1 MKISTCLLSVCLLA
15 ALPAGAEL
23 FTASDQ
29 AFTLDMPSGWKRV
42 KNPPQHSVLSLEK
55 KDERIDI
62 KKITC
67 TTQTCLENQINRDV
81 TEVKSKKMTLI
92 TNTYTGEEIKRFEF
106 STGDPLYYINF
117 YTPQN
122 DFSAG
127 YFLINGQGYSILAK
141 NMTYAETD
149 LVFSFISPLSKPAAA
164 AALPGTPEIEEADLL
179 PGYTTQAVPDVEVES
194 LEEFPLSQA
203 QAQEPPVPQP
213 ITPPAVP
220 NPFQRVRGKVKTFL
234 ANNPVH
240 TLVTPNMPPYIR
252 QLGRGYDVLMGL
264 ILLFFIGWCG
274 AGIVRFFI
282 RPKRMDLTANPNS
295 LYPIKL
301 ERRYGTPSLI
311 LRAKDN
317 QGNVLTALSVRWDA
331 LFMFFGIVMMLL
343 ALLALAAT
351 SVSQQLHLL
360 PLSAF
365 VYSTLYSAGSLV
377 FPLGFVIFFC
387 GIVWGQLAM
396 NEITL
401 YDNRGRKAAV
411 LLQKG
416 YSLTQERYQ
425 IYFARSKELLLARRK
440 RFSLRR
446 QWKLLSKDQVE
457 FATITERSAGR
468 AVVRMLCGHLW
479 GMLRAD
485 YDITGAMDS
494 RGVIENTHG
503 LFNRSVCNIDKPE
516 AVAARD
522 MLAVSLLI
530 SIRDR
535 DKWYPWFN

>member
-1 MKISTCLLSVCLLA
+1 MRNFIYLLSVCLLA
-15 ALPAGAEL
+15 AVPASAEL
-23 FTASDQ
+23 FTSSDQ

-42 KNPPQHSVLSLEK
+42 KNPPQNGVLSLEK
-55 KDERIDI
+55 KEARIDI

-67 TTQTCLENQINRDV
+67 TTETCLDKQINRDV
-81 TEVKSKKMTLI
+81 AEVKSKKMALI

-106 STGDPLYYINF
+106 STGEPLYYINF

-149 LVFSFISPLSKPAAA
+149 LVFSFISPLAKSAMP
-164 AALPGTPEIEEADLL
+164 ALPALDGIAEEDLL
-179 PGYTTQAVPDVEVES
+179 PGYTTQAVPEVEVES
-194 LEEFPLSQA
+194 LDEFPLSQA
-203 QAQEPPVPQP
+203 GPAEPPA
-213 ITPPAVP
+213 PAVAP
-220 NPFQRVRGKVKTFL
+220 QAPAGKFQQLRGRL
-234 ANNPVH
+234 QALWAHNPVH
-240 TLVTPNMPPYIR
+240 TLVTPQMPPYIR
-252 QLGRGYDVLMGL
+252 QLGRGYDVLIGL
-264 ILLFFIGWCG
+264 ILVFFMGWCG
-274 AGIVRFFI
+274 AGIGRLFI
-282 RPKRMDLTANPNS
+282 RPKHMNLAANPNS

-331 LFMFFGIVMMLL
+331 LFMFFGIVIMLL
-343 ALLALAAT
+343 ALLMLAAT
-351 SVSQQLHLL
+351 SISQQLRLL

-365 VYSTLYSAGSLV
+365 AYSTLYSAGALI

-440 RFSLRR
+440 RFGLRR

-468 AVVRMLCGHLW
+468 AIVRMLCGHLW
-479 GMLRAD
+479 GLLRAD

-494 RGVIENTHG
+494 RGAIENTHG

-516 AVAARD
+516 AIPARD